1 MRSDELADSVRIG
14 AGAPEEL
21 RSTLVSRC
29 RVGSAGDSRV
39 TGGLEAG
46 TLARGLVANWISA
59 AKRHKTAEHCWELLR
74 DSFTADCSRRRTGR
88 PSLSADLAGSVLVLK
103 ELHDLPDAQ
112 TAEAL
117 KFDAQKV
124 GNLDR
129 DGAAQPKIMN
139 R

>member
-1 MRSDELADSVRIG
+1 V
-14 AGAPEEL
+14 
-21 RSTLVSRC
+21 
-29 RVGSAGDSRV
+29 
-39 TGGLEAG
+39 
-46 TLARGLVANWISA
+46 
-59 AKRHKTAEHCWELLR
+59 
-74 DSFTADCSRRRTGR
+74 
-88 PSLSADLAGSVLVLK
+88 GSVLVLK